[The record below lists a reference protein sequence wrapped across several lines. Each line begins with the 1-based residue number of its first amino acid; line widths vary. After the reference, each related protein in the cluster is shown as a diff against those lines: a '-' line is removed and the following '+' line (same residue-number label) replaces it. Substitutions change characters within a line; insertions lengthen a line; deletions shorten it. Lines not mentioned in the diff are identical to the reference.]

1 MSTVAAQ
8 APMQLDISGTR
19 RVPLSR
25 LVKIEM
31 RKALDTRAGRWLV
44 IGILGLVV
52 VIEVIYAFVAND
64 ADKDLQ
70 DFIQIPGAVLGYFL
84 PIVVI
89 MLVTSESSQR
99 NGLVTFTLE
108 PRRSRI
114 VVAKFL
120 AGIGLALG
128 VMVLAVVLALLGT
141 LLGVVTGSDPS
152 WSLDGNLVFS
162 ALFLSTMIGIFVGF
176 ALSMLIM
183 NTAGAIVAY
192 FAYTLILPTAVGILG
207 LLSDKFEDF
216 APWIEFNTAQTPL
229 ISSPYSPTGEE
240 WAQIATSG
248 FIWLI
253 IPLVL
258 GIWRLMRIE
267 FK

>member
-1 MSTVAAQ
+1 M
-8 APMQLDISGTR
+8 
-19 RVPLSR
+19 
-25 LVKIEM
+25 
-31 RKALDTRAGRWLV
+31 
-44 IGILGLVV
+44 
-52 VIEVIYAFVAND
+52 
-64 ADKDLQ
+64 
-70 DFIQIPGAVLGYFL
+70 
-84 PIVVI
+84 
-89 MLVTSESSQR
+89 
-99 NGLVTFTLE
+99 
-108 PRRSRI
+108 
-114 VVAKFL
+114 AKFL
-120 AGIGLALG
+120 AGIALALG

-176 ALSMLIM
+176 ALAMLIM

-207 LLSDKFEDF
+207 LLSDSFEDF

-248 FIWLI
+248 TIWLL
-253 IPLVL
+253 IPLAI
-258 GIWRLMRIE
+258 GIWRLLRIE

>member
-1 MSTVAAQ
+1 MSTATAPLSLDVA
-8 APMQLDISGTR
+8 GTA
-19 RVPLSR
+19 RVPLTR
-25 LVKIEM
+25 LVKVEM

-64 ADKDLQ
+64 GDKDLQ

-120 AGIGLALG
+120 AGIVLALG

-141 LLGVVTGSDPS
+141 LLGIVTGSDPS
-152 WSLDGNLVFS
+152 WSLDGGLVFN
-162 ALFLSTMIGIFVGF
+162 ALFLSTLIGIFVGF

-192 FAYTLILPTAVGILG
+192 FAYTLILPTAVGILSAI
-207 LLSDKFEDF
+207 SDGFEKV

-248 FIWLI
+248 FIWLVV
-253 IPLVL
+253 PLVL